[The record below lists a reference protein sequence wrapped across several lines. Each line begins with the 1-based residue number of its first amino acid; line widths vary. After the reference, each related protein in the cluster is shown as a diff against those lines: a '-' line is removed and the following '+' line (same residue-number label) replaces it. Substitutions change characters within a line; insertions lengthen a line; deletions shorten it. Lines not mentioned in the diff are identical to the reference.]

1 MEMILD
7 VLIIVSSFIVLL
19 GVIIGFHELG
29 HFLAARYFG
38 IHVIRFKIG
47 FGKAFLKR
55 FDKQG
60 TEFSFGIL
68 PLGGYVQMLGEESP
82 QEESAREE
90 SEGLS
95 SSKISYKQASLGA
108 RAIVAAAGPLANFI
122 LAVIAYFFVFLIG
135 ANSLAPIVGGV
146 EMNSLAFQSGFKTG
160 DKILSI
166 DEREVTSFNDIN
178 TLFATRIGETGI
190 LRITLQPNGSNISVT
205 KKIPINSWLKE
216 VDQLSPISNFGIT
229 PFIPALVGSVI
240 KEGPADKAGILKGDL
255 ITAIDNIRIQTW
267 NQLSKEVSKKYSQTI
282 SLQIYRA
289 GQRFDINLVPNKTTT
304 EAGIE
309 RGVIGVFGPSN
320 LDDFPENLIIYNKES
335 LGGAFVKGFTET
347 YKFSKLILDSIGKML
362 SGSVSA
368 DNVGGPIQISLLAGT
383 AAKSGLVS
391 FLTILAVLSI
401 NLGLINL
408 FPIPILDGG
417 QLVLIG
423 IEKLKGSPV
432 SESFLEYSFR
442 LGIFLVASL
451 MVFAIFND
459 IVRII

>member
-82 QEESAREE
+82 QEESTREE

-240 KEGPADKAGILKGDL
+240 KQGPADKAGISKGDL
-255 ITAIDNIRIQTW
+255 ITAIDDIRIQTW
-267 NQLSKEVSKKYSQTI
+267 DQLSKEVSKKYSQTI

-309 RGVIGVFGPSN
+309 RGVIGVFGPSS

-391 FLTILAVLSI
+391 FLTILAILSI

>member
-240 KEGPADKAGILKGDL
+240 KQGPADKAGISKGDL
-255 ITAIDNIRIQTW
+255 ITAIDDIRIQTW
-267 NQLSKEVSKKYSQTI
+267 DQLSKEVSKKYSQTI

-309 RGVIGVFGPSN
+309 RGVIGVFGPSS

>member
-240 KEGPADKAGILKGDL
+240 KQGPADKAGISKGDL
-255 ITAIDNIRIQTW
+255 ITAIDDIRIQTW
-267 NQLSKEVSKKYSQTI
+267 EQLSKEVSKKYSQTI

-309 RGVIGVFGPSN
+309 RGVIGVFGPSS

>member
-95 SSKISYKQASLGA
+95 SSNISYKQASLGA

-240 KEGPADKAGILKGDL
+240 KQGPADKAGILKGDL
-255 ITAIDNIRIQTW
+255 ITAIDDIRIQTW
-267 NQLSKEVSKKYSQTI
+267 NQLSKEVSKKYGQTI